1 MRRIASF
8 VLLLT
13 LGGCGY
19 NTWWNPPFTAGSNPN
34 APVGNSET
42 MRRVMGQTVQVTP
55 LTPQPGDVWPG
66 PLPPTPTLQDLE
78 QQSNLQ
84 PLPEQPPPGAPLT
97 RGTVSGMRQPPAPP
111 PIRARGSSTPPR
123 SVQPGLPPPV
133 VLPPGSPPSATVV
146 PPPAP
151 EPAGKVVQTPSG
163 PGVMTGGSQG
173 YQTMTMP
180 NGGSAIVVPNGN
192 GTSTVI
198 RADGTIETI
207 PTPR

>member
-8 VLLLT
+8 VLLLA

-19 NTWWNPPFTAGSNPN
+19 HTWWNLPFTAGNNPN

-42 MRRVMGQTVQVTP
+42 MRRVMGEPIHVAPLKPQV
-55 LTPQPGDVWPG
+55 GDVWPG

-78 QQSNLQ
+78 KQTNLQ
-84 PLPEQPPPGAPLT
+84 PLPEQAAPGSPLYGGAAPNA
-97 RGTVSGMRQPPAPP
+97 QPSPAPAQ
-111 PIRARGSSTPPR
+111 ARGSSTPPP
-123 SVQPGLPPPV
+123 SAGLPPPIV
-133 VLPPGSPPSATVV
+133 VPPAAPPSAAVA

-151 EPAGKVVQTPSG
+151 GLEGKPVHTLHGTGSV
-163 PGVMTGGSQG
+163 TGGSQG

-180 NGGSAIVVPNGN
+180 NGSSAIVIPNGN

-198 RADGTIETI
+198 QSNGTIETI